1 MEAPEGE
8 EPMAGSAESAE
19 APAEPT
25 SAEAADVARERA
37 PRREQQQ
44 QPRQPR
50 DREPRQQ
57 QQPQSQREA
66 GQAAPLPEGEPL
78 LAKLRPMMRR
88 NRRGRGWSG
97 STSYLSRALRHQ
109 EAELMEAFA
118 KLGLTLT
125 EDPQA
130 KPRFV
135 EINSFF
141 YWLNRGQG
149 GQTWIN
155 AREKRH
161 GETAGNAEEN
171 EGSENGFAPAAAPV
185 APQNGVEAVATPAE
199 PVPAAEA
206 ISAAPAAPVEAPA
219 PVAESREAADSDDS
233 AETAPAASAADAN
246 SVFARIRPHF
256 TKNKRSASF
265 SAAPGSLA
273 DSLGVSQADLVES
286 LVKAGLSV
294 PESEDAKPVF
304 AEHAGEI
311 FWFNRNAKDE
321 LWLNA
326 KAKPARKASG
336 ASRSGAR
343 SGAGRSASSR
353 SRKSAE

>member
-1 MEAPEGE
+1 MFGAITKGKFLADLGGETAPDSAPVVEGRFQ
-8 EPMAGSAESAE
+8 P
-19 APAEPT
+19 
-25 SAEAADVARERA
+25 
-37 PRREQQQ
+37 
-44 QPRQPR
+44 QPR
-50 DREPRQQ
+50 
-57 QQPQSQREA
+57 EA
-66 GQAAPLPEGEPL
+66 TANGAPVALPEGEAL
-78 LAKLRPMMRR
+78 LLKLRPMMRR

-118 KLGLTLT
+118 KVGLTLT

-130 KPRFV
+130 KPVFV
-135 EINSFF
+135 EINSFL

-149 GQTWIN
+149 GQIWIN

-161 GETAGNAEEN
+161 GETAGNAEEHAAA
-171 EGSENGFAPAAAPV
+171 ESAPAAAETAPTAGETPSAPALEPEPAAV
-185 APQNGVEAVATPAE
+185 APAAPAD
-199 PVPAAEA
+199 V
-206 ISAAPAAPVEAPA
+206 AAPAAPPAGREVDTAAVAPQAEPAPA
-219 PVAESREAADSDDS
+219 GAAD
-233 AETAPAASAADAN
+233 

-265 SAAPGSLA
+265 SAAPGALA
-273 DSLGVSQADLVES
+273 EVLTISQADLVEG

-294 PESEDAKPVF
+294 PENEEAKPVF

-326 KAKPARKASG
+326 KAKPARKPAG
-336 ASRSGAR
+336 ASRSG
-343 SGAGRSASSR
+343 GASR